1 MSKRKLKNSFFSKR
15 LKIKQNTAE
24 IGTDFYTIF
33 QVGVNFFQRE
43 KLVSRLARSQS
54 WLCPIKMRNPTRFT

>member
-33 QVGVNFFQRE
+33 D
-43 KLVSRLARSQS
+43 SRLG
-54 WLCPIKMRNPTRFT
+54 